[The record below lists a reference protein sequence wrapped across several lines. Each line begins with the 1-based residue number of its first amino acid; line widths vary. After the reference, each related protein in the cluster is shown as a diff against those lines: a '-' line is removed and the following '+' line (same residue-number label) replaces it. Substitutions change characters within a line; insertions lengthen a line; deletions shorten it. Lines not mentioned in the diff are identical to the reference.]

1 MPVSP
6 FPDLRDFYDPALT
19 LPVGG
24 KTYRIAAP
32 SQADTLAVREVVTGG
47 VQDAT
52 EYLDRLFRLLGA
64 ERTDTG
70 VYVGGLVDEMTADGL
85 VWNEL
90 VRVAET
96 AALHFGDGEERARAW
111 WAAELHAAAVA
122 QAVADEAQESEKP
135 KPRKATKKAK

>member
-1 MPVSP
+1 MPAAP
-6 FPDLRDFYDPALT
+6 FPDLRTFYDPTLT

-24 KTYRIAAP
+24 KTYRIPAP
-32 SQADTLAVREVVTGG
+32 SQADTLAVRQVITGD
-47 VQDAT
+47 VPDPT

-64 ERTDTG
+64 ARNKAG

-96 AALHFGDGEERARAW
+96 AALHFGDNEDRARSW
-111 WAAELHAAAVA
+111 WAAELHNDAVMQAAADA
-122 QAVADEAQESEKP
+122 LETEPKP
-135 KPRKATKKAK
+135 KARKSPKAK